1 MENSTTKIVDIVN
14 RARSVLAKAVH
25 WCSWICSSWS
35 AGLNKSATYIQ
46 CRTKPMLKIILKL
59 IICQKVLSNNGF
71 NSTVF
76 VFFFPFRFFFRGY
89 LKKYIKANSCIHSS
103 KIIIMAYF
111 YTFAIT
117 SFWSIFVISLKK
129 CSQNC
134 NRKMIG
140 NWKYIS
146 GDINI

>member
-1 MENSTTKIVDIVN
+1 MQLDLQQLISRIEQICNIHPVPHKAYVENYIKAYYLPESSFEQWIQQH
-14 RARSVLAKAVH
+14 SV
-25 WCSWICSSWS
+25 C
-35 AGLNKSATYIQ
+35 
-46 CRTKPMLKIILKL
+46 
-59 IICQKVLSNNGF
+59 
-71 NSTVF
+71 
-76 VFFFPFRFFFRGY
+76 FFFPFRFFFRGY